1 VPIRRVGGMS
11 GGVALPRGPMAVV
24 VVVVVNSVLIGIL
37 IAQLGR

>member
-1 VPIRRVGGMS
+1 MS
-11 GGVALPRGPMAVV
+11 GGVAVPRGTTAVA